1 MIGGGYFPIAGDT
14 LFCFME
20 KIHPYCIGNVGWHH
34 ENIVPDILET
44 DRNVRDVFAVM
55 DTGRAAK
62 ENEKMEIKKKGEKNE
77 Q

>member
-1 MIGGGYFPIAGDT
+1 MFYG
-14 LFCFME
+14 